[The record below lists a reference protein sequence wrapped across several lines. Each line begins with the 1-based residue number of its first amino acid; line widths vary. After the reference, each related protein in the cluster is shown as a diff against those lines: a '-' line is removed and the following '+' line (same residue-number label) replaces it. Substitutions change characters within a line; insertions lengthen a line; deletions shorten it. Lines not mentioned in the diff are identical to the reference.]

1 MGERL
6 EEVQSKDIQGSEGR
20 QGLEKKKNR
29 DLLGEAKE
37 RMLGVPAWLG
47 KTRTKVDSVRSLSEF
62 FTDAGER
69 LEEAK
74 GKP

>member
-1 MGERL
+1 MAGKNER
-6 EEVQSKDIQGSEGR
+6 
-20 QGLEKKKNR
+20 
-29 DLLGEAKE
+29 
-37 RMLGVPAWLG
+37 
-47 KTRTKVDSVRSLSEF
+47 KVDSVRSLSEL